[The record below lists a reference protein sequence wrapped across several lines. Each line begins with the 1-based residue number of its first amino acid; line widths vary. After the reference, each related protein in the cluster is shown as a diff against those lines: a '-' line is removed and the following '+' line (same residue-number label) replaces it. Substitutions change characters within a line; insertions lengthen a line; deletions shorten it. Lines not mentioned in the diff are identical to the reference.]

1 MASLQGKVALVTGSS
16 RGIGAA
22 IADELGHNGAS
33 VVVNYVRNA
42 ELAEHVA
49 SHVRESGGKAI
60 TVQADV
66 SKRDEVQRM
75 VDAALQEFGKIDIL
89 VNNAGINR
97 DRTLRRMSPEE
108 WQEVIDTNLSSLFHC
123 TSLVIPGMID
133 RNEGG
138 TIINISSI
146 VGEMGNFGQA
156 NYAATKAGI
165 LGFTKTSALELAR
178 YKITVNAVAP
188 GFILT
193 EMVQGMPDQAKEQT
207 LARIP
212 LGRFG
217 EPQEVATLVRY
228 LAAEGSYITGQV
240 FNVNG
245 GMYM

>member
-1 MASLQGKVALVTGSS
+1 MASLEGKVALVTGGS

-22 IADELGHNGAS
+22 IAQELGRHGAS
-33 VVVNYVRNA
+33 VVVNYLKNA
-42 ELAEHVA
+42 ELAEQVA
-49 SHVRESGGKAI
+49 ARVRESGGKGVAL
-60 TVQADV
+60 QADV
-66 SKRDEVQRM
+66 GDREQVQRL
-75 VDAALQEFGKIDIL
+75 VERSLEAFGKIDIL
-89 VNNAGINR
+89 VNNAGLNR
-97 DRTLRRMSPEE
+97 DRTLRRMTPEE
-108 WQEVIDTNLSSLFHC
+108 WREVIRTNLDGLYHC

-138 TIINISSI
+138 CIINISSI
-146 VGEMGNFGQA
+146 VGQMGNFGQT

-165 LGFTKTSALELAR
+165 IGFTKALALELAR

-193 EMVQGMPDQAKEQT
+193 DMVQAMPDQAKEQT

-217 EPQEVATLVRY
+217 TPEEVAALVRF
-228 LAAEGSYITGQV
+228 LAMEGSYITGQV

>member
-1 MASLQGKVALVTGSS
+1 MPSLEGKVALITGSS

-22 IADELGHNGAS
+22 IADEFAHNGAS
-33 VVVNYVRNA
+33 VVVNYIKNA
-42 ELAEHVA
+42 EMAEQVA
-49 SHVRESGGKAI
+49 AHVREAGAKAI

-66 SKRDEVQRM
+66 SKRDDVQRL
-75 VDAALQEFGKIDIL
+75 VEAALKEFGQIDIL

-133 RNEGG
+133 RNAGG
-138 TIINISSI
+138 AIINISSI
-146 VGEMGNFGQA
+146 VGEMGNFGQS

-165 LGFTKTSALELAR
+165 IGFTKTAALELAR
-178 YKITVNAVAP
+178 YKVTVNAIAP

-212 LGRFG
+212 LARFG
-217 EPQEVATLVRY
+217 EPGEVATLARY
-228 LAAEGSYITGQV
+228 LAAEGGYITGQV

>member
-1 MASLQGKVALVTGSS
+1 MPSLRGKVALITGSS

-22 IADELGHNGAS
+22 IADEFAHNGAS
-33 VVVNYVRNA
+33 VVVNYIKNA
-42 ELAEHVA
+42 EMAEQVA
-49 SHVRESGGKAI
+49 AHVREAGGKAI

-66 SKRDEVQRM
+66 GKRDQVQRL
-75 VDAALQEFGKIDIL
+75 VEQALAEFGQIDIL

-133 RNEGG
+133 RNAGG
-138 TIINISSI
+138 AIINISSI
-146 VGEMGNFGQA
+146 VGEMGNFGQS

-165 LGFTKTSALELAR
+165 IGFTKTAALELAR
-178 YKITVNAVAP
+178 YKVTVNAIAP

-212 LGRFG
+212 LARFG
-217 EPQEVATLVRY
+217 EPAEVASLARY